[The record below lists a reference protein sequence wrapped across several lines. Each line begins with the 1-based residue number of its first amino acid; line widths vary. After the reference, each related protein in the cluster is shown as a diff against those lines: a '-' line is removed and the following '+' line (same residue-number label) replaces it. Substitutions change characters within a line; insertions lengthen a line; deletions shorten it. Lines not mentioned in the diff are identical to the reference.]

1 MNVELSQKVVL
12 IFTPI
17 DKKYQDAFTHY
28 APPLG
33 LVALENFLFC
43 HGITIKILDGSIV
56 YTKEDIISYLLKE
69 KRNLFHL
76 SSLSFTSRYKLSNS
90 STKDLYSPFL
100 NFLVFVI
107 NVYLTPLSAFI
118 E

>member
-33 LVALENFLFC
+33 LVALENFYFVMGLQ
-43 HGITIKILDGSIV
+43 L
-56 YTKEDIISYLLKE
+56 
-69 KRNLFHL
+69 
-76 SSLSFTSRYKLSNS
+76 RY
-90 STKDLYSPFL
+90 
-100 NFLVFVI
+100 
-107 NVYLTPLSAFI
+107 
-118 E
+118 